1 MLRAGAEGAGE
12 GEWGQLAKAPAEVR
26 ATGGIV
32 QRWFEAY
39 LAGEPAEGKQ
49 TYVPAKRNGVERDFG
64 QLKKLLEVAPGWR
77 YQPMVIMVGGSEAKA
92 ISGPMEINGPGTGA
106 AAVLI
111 VHLKKAEGEWQILYW
126 SADALRMVPGFYPQ
140 FRRRHPS
147 ALIWFDETIDDW
159 LKPADETGVDIDIEE
174 LLGASSAPKTE
185 ETLAQLLRESRD
197 EQATFESYFPDS
209 IPGGQILDSWWGA
222 KDKELYSAQE
232 IFTIIRNGL
241 RRTKDGKPRRQRKR
255 YIRWVCQQYIWGKE
269 PKNKKVVEL
278 VYYASFDAELTD
290 ISVYYGLSVAGD
302 QQSGKVLKRL
312 VDICMS
318 DIYTGRI
325 LWGTKGKHESMVQ
338 YLKPYLNHV
347 DVRVRE
353 RAAILEKVFRG
364 EANYEEWEAEQFR
377 RTRQEKF
384 GEKLGAIRAVLLK
397 GSSRQRRDVFGLAKR
412 EGLGVLF
419 DESFVEALKA
429 CLRDRDPVV
438 KEMAIGFGRE
448 LLCKAGAQDR
458 EMPALMSELAKNMDS
473 KVRQQAAVFVG
484 SCWIWDAKE
493 PKAEAIEIM
502 LLLSKDRDREVRNAA
517 VYYGLSVVAN
527 KSDEVIKRLVDMAVE
542 AGGQADLGR
551 IIWGLQRGA
560 DKRKIM
566 AQLQPL
572 LSLRDKKG
580 ELARK
585 VYFEIF
591 KEELETEAV
600 IF

>member
-1 MLRAGAEGAGE
+1 
-12 GEWGQLAKAPAEVR
+12 
-26 ATGGIV
+26 
-32 QRWFEAY
+32 
-39 LAGEPAEGKQ
+39 
-49 TYVPAKRNGVERDFG
+49 
-64 QLKKLLEVAPGWR
+64 
-77 YQPMVIMVGGSEAKA
+77 
-92 ISGPMEINGPGTGA
+92 
-106 AAVLI
+106 
-111 VHLKKAEGEWQILYW
+111 
-126 SADALRMVPGFYPQ
+126 
-140 FRRRHPS
+140 
-147 ALIWFDETIDDW
+147 
-159 LKPADETGVDIDIEE
+159 
-174 LLGASSAPKTE
+174 
-185 ETLAQLLRESRD
+185 
-197 EQATFESYFPDS
+197 
-209 IPGGQILDSWWGA
+209 
-222 KDKELYSAQE
+222 
-232 IFTIIRNGL
+232 
-241 RRTKDGKPRRQRKR
+241 
-255 YIRWVCQQYIWGKE
+255 VCQQYIWGKE

-347 DVRVRE
+347 DGRVRE
-353 RAAILEKVFRG
+353 RAALLEKVFRG
-364 EANYEEWEAEQFR
+364 EVNYEEWEAEQFR

-384 GEKLGAIRAVLLK
+384 GEKLPVIRTVLLK
-397 GSSRQRRDVFGLAKR
+397 GSSRQRRDVFGLVKR
-412 EGLGVLF
+412 AGLGVLF

-429 CLRDRDPVV
+429 CLKDRDPVV
-438 KEMAIGFGRE
+438 KEMAIGFGSE
-448 LLCKAGAQDR
+448 LLCKAGAQDQ
-458 EMPALMSELAKNMDS
+458 EMLQLMSELAKDRDS

-484 SCWIWDAKE
+484 SCWIWGSKSQS
-493 PKAEAIEIM
+493 AEAIEIM
-502 LLLSKDRDREVRNAA
+502 LGLSKDRDREVRTAA
-517 VYYGLSVVAN
+517 VYYGLSLVSN
-527 KSDEVIKRLVDMAVE
+527 KSDEVIKRLVDMVVE
-542 AGGQADLGR
+542 TDGQADLGR

-572 LSLRDKKG
+572 LGLRDKKG